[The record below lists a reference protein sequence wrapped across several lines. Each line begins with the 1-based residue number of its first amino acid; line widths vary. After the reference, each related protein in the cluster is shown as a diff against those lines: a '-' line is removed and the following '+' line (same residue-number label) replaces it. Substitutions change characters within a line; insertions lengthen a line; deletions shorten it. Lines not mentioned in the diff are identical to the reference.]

1 MSKED
6 PKERP
11 KPGDKGPLTIE
22 LTAHQREV
30 LLEAVARI
38 SIVVK
43 GKGADKVA
51 SQLSAGALFEHIKFV
66 AAAMALSE
74 FVASEIVPEE

>member
-1 MSKED
+1 MTQPES
-6 PKERP
+6 
-11 KPGDKGPLTIE
+11 GGKGPLTIE

-30 LLEAVARI
+30 LTEAVARI

-43 GKGADKVA
+43 GKSADKVA
-51 SQLSAGALFEHIKFV
+51 NQLSAGAMFEHIKFI